1 MTRFIKAPGACSLLV
16 WTVSVFCFPAP
27 VARGQQASIG
37 VNLAGDWLWADAVRQ
52 ARPHWDTAAHL
63 GDGAATEDSNDW
75 PTEDCSLLVWEGH
88 AYNEGT
94 YALSFNGKATVS
106 VSYGYGTVNGA
117 ASSAG
122 TYNAATNTTTAT
134 VVITDTSAENC
145 SLIFTGTQRTAA
157 SATNTGLTNVHL
169 YRPTSEG
176 ASASYAAGTLFTSQ
190 TLAMS
195 AKFSVTRFMDLVG
208 ANNSTQANWSDRPL
222 PGAWN
227 QSPMAYEYVV
237 AYGNAANTD
246 IYINLPLSAT
256 SAYVSN
262 LANLIR
268 YGSDGV
274 NPYPSAQASPVY
286 APLNAGLH
294 VYLEYSNEVWNF
306 GFQQA
311 GENYNIVSADQA
323 ANNAEWSIL
332 NFDGGAAQNL
342 YMGAWRRIAYQAKL
356 ISDAFRAVFGDAAMP
371 PNPDAVVRPVIE
383 FQAGNGQATGGTE
396 LQFLDSYFNNSDGVS
411 HVSAPHPVNYFFWG
425 GGGATYYNSN
435 DDTASTVDALFAS
448 GIPDTGYAASVQT
461 DTALVKGYGLKRV
474 AYEGGWSVYNGNN
487 GYSSTAGTAAA
498 LAKFDTR
505 ATTAQTT
512 AHTIFE
518 QSGGDLNIFYTSS
531 SWAPTYIWSLT
542 DQIFN
547 LGTPLFA
554 AVSNI
559 DAAGAPAIALGN
571 PVSGTAATTL
581 AYGSQLFSD
590 NNYNAGLADNGVIG
604 FVPLVTSAG
613 DYQISLMINT
623 ASAGRFVRVLV
634 DGQTLGSGVI
644 SVPVSNSPASVIV
657 GTAYLTAGQH
667 GLIVEGQYASNND
680 YGDNSCGFTSVTL
693 TPVNAQTYAQW
704 VDQYFTA
711 AQQANASVS
720 GPGGNPA
727 GDVVPNLLKYFFDL
741 NPSAPLTAAERAA
754 LPVAGTA
761 AAGGTQ
767 YLTLTYR
774 QNALATGVTSSVQVS
789 PDLAAWATAQNAS
802 VVHLGTDPATGD
814 PLYQV
819 QVPFN
824 GAREFIRLNVTLP
837 ATPAAVPVLLP
848 IKSGTGRKER

>member
-1 MTRFIKAPGACSLLV
+1 MTSLVEKRGAR
-16 WTVSVFCFPAP
+16 SVLAWM
-27 VARGQQASIG
+27 AMMLWLSALAAHAQQASVG

-52 ARPHWDTAAHL
+52 ARPHWDSAAHL
-63 GDGAATEDSNDW
+63 GDGAATEDGNNW

-88 AYNEGT
+88 AYNEGA

-106 VSYGYGTVNGA
+106 VSYNYGTVNGA
-117 ASSAG
+117 ASSPG
-122 TYNAATNTTTAT
+122 SYNATTNTTTAT

-157 SATNTGLTNVHL
+157 SAANTGITNVHL

-176 ASASYAAGTLFTSQ
+176 ASTSYGAGTLFTSQ

-195 AKFSVTRFMDLVG
+195 AEFSVTRFMDQLG
-208 ANNSTQANWSDRPL
+208 ANNSTQTNWSDRPL

-227 QSPMAYEYVV
+227 QSPLAYEYVV
-237 AYGNAANTD
+237 AYGNAAHSDVYVN
-246 IYINLPLSAT
+246 IPLSAT
-256 SAYVSN
+256 STYVTN

-274 NPYPSAQASPVY
+274 NPYTSAQTSPVY

-311 GENYNIVSADQA
+311 GENYNIVSADQS

-332 NFDGGAAQNL
+332 NFDGAAAQNL
-342 YMGAWRRIAYQAKL
+342 YTGAWRRIAYQAKL

-371 PNPDAVVRPVIE
+371 PNANAVVRPLIE
-383 FQAGNGQATGGTE
+383 FQAGDGQATGATQ
-396 LQFLDSYFNNSDGVS
+396 LQFLDSYFNDSDGVS
-411 HVSAPHPVNYFFWG
+411 HVSTPHPVNYFFWG

-448 GIPDTGYAASVQT
+448 GIPDMGYAATVQA

-487 GYSSTAGTAAA
+487 GFSSTAGTAAA

-559 DAAGAPAIALGN
+559 DAASAPAVTLGN
-571 PVSGTAATTL
+571 PILGTAATTL

-590 NNYNAGLADNGVIG
+590 NSYNSGLSDNGAIG
-604 FVPLVTSAG
+604 FVPLVAATG
-613 DYQISLMINT
+613 DYQVSLLINT
-623 ASAGRFVRVLV
+623 ASTGRFVRVLV
-634 DGQTLGSGVI
+634 DGQTLGSGAI
-644 SVPVSNSPASVIV
+644 SVPVSSSPASVVV
-657 GTAYLTAGQH
+657 GTVYLTAGQH

-680 YGDNSCGFTSVTL
+680 YTDNSCSFTSVTL
-693 TPVNAQTYAQW
+693 TPVTAQTYAQW

-720 GPGGNPA
+720 GPNGNPS
-727 GDVVPNLLKYFFDL
+727 GDGVSNLLKYFFDL
-741 NPSAPLTAAERAA
+741 NPSVPLTAPERAF
-754 LPVAGTA
+754 LPVAGTTV
-761 AAGGTQ
+761 AGSTQ
-767 YLTLTYR
+767 YLTLSYR

-789 PDLAAWATAQNAS
+789 PDLAAWTTAANAS

-837 ATPAAVPVLLP
+837 ATTAPASRQLPAAGSR
-848 IKSGTGRKER
+848 IAR